1 MTSVVAAPL
10 HEMAVSETSAAVG
23 RAGFRGMV
31 IGPSTGRQA
40 RNEKAGLPIL
50 ALAGAALAL
59 AIAPGCAKRV
69 APPAP
74 EAGMAGAPSPKTPTV
89 GEAAP
94 APAPQAKPSPA
105 AAGQDPV
112 VQGGRQVG
120 ARISTYYLS
129 PGDEIRVTVLG
140 STELSRTLKIPP
152 DSHIAYPMVGDINV
166 DGMSIPEF
174 RQILM
179 EKLRT
184 ADEQRIATGD
194 QIAVKVFRND
204 DLGITTVVPS
214 SGRVN
219 MPLAEEVEL
228 AGLTVE
234 EANQAIAK
242 KLAPYVVRPSVST
255 TIVKSASGLSGRI
268 SDPQVSVEVL
278 GFGGHKILI
287 LGEVK
292 NPGVYV
298 SEGGSRVLEMLA
310 RAGGATNDA
319 KLKNVALVR
328 PATETSPV
336 RNALLNLDEALKTGN
351 LEQNPPV
358 QRGDIIYVPK
368 TTIAK
373 VAQFFD
379 HVNAIVRP
387 FVEVTRGIWFL
398 QNIGIVFADQNGPP

>member
-40 RNEKAGLPIL
+40 RNEKAGFRIL

-140 STELSRTLKIPP
+140 STELSRTLKI
-152 DSHIAYPMVGDINV
+152 
-166 DGMSIPEF
+166 
-174 RQILM
+174 
-179 EKLRT
+179 
-184 ADEQRIATGD
+184 
-194 QIAVKVFRND
+194 
-204 DLGITTVVPS
+204 
-214 SGRVN
+214 
-219 MPLAEEVEL
+219 
-228 AGLTVE
+228 
-234 EANQAIAK
+234 
-242 KLAPYVVRPSVST
+242 
-255 TIVKSASGLSGRI
+255 
-268 SDPQVSVEVL
+268 
-278 GFGGHKILI
+278 
-287 LGEVK
+287 
-292 NPGVYV
+292 
-298 SEGGSRVLEMLA
+298 
-310 RAGGATNDA
+310 
-319 KLKNVALVR
+319 
-328 PATETSPV
+328 
-336 RNALLNLDEALKTGN
+336 
-351 LEQNPPV
+351 
-358 QRGDIIYVPK
+358 
-368 TTIAK
+368 
-373 VAQFFD
+373 
-379 HVNAIVRP
+379 
-387 FVEVTRGIWFL
+387 
-398 QNIGIVFADQNGPP
+398 